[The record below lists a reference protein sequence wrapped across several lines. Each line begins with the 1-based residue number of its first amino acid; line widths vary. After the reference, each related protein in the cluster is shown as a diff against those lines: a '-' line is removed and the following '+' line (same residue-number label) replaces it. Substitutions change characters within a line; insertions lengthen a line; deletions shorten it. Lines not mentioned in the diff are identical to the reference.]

1 MNRFIVFFLLLISLP
16 VAGSPASVECAGVS
30 TDDGK
35 TRLILATTASVSH
48 QVFTLDGP
56 DRVVID
62 IADARLIGKL
72 PEATAQDPT
81 LIGLR
86 SGVRNQGDLRIVLDL
101 KHAVRIKSFSTPSAD
116 GHGHRLFVDL
126 IPKGN
131 AKSSGDPRRMTASTA
146 IATANSPAA
155 PRTGALRTAV
165 IAIDAGHGGADPG
178 AIGPTGIRE
187 KDVTLAIA
195 RKLASLVDKEP
206 GMRALMIRD
215 SDDFIGLRQR
225 ILKAREHKADIF
237 ISIHADAFNNTDAHG
252 SSVYTLSNV
261 GASSEAAMWLA
272 DRENSADLVGGVD
285 ISASDDLLATVLL
298 DMTQNATIEHS
309 TEVASAVL
317 SYLGAVGD
325 MHRKDVQRAGFVVL
339 KSPDIP
345 SLLVETAFISN
356 ADEEKRLKS
365 NAHQQRLA
373 QAILAGVKAYLK
385 KFPPRGLQTASAVVS
400 STAGPTHSATARAP
414 AIQASAGSRPNE
426 TRGYVV
432 NSGDTLS
439 GIAKRHRVSLSSL
452 RAENGLE
459 EGDMIRAG
467 QVLAIPA
474 DS

>member
-1 MNRFIVFFLLLISLP
+1 M
-16 VAGSPASVECAGVS
+16 EYAGVS
-30 TDDGK
+30 TDAEK
-35 TRLILATTASVSH
+35 TRLILDTSASVSH

-56 DRVVID
+56 DRVVVD
-62 IADARLIGKL
+62 IANARMIGQL
-72 PEATAQDPT
+72 PQATTKNPT

-86 SGVRNQGDLRIVLDL
+86 SGIRNQGDLRIVLDL
-101 KHAVRIKSFSTPSAD
+101 RHGVRIKSFSVPSAD
-116 GHGHRLFVDL
+116 GRGHQLIVDL
-126 IPKGN
+126 IRKAN
-131 AKSSGDPRRMTASTA
+131 APLSSEHRPDPTATDLE
-146 IATANSPAA
+146 NSPT
-155 PRTGALRTAV
+155 PPKKGVLRTAV

-178 AIGPTGIRE
+178 AIGPSGTRE

-195 RKLASLVDKEP
+195 RKLASLVEKEP

-215 SDDFIGLRQR
+215 GDEFIGLRQR
-225 ILKAREHKADIF
+225 ILKAREHTADIF

-356 ADEEKRLKS
+356 ANEEKRLKS

-373 QAILAGVKAYLK
+373 QAIFAGVKAYLK
-385 KFPPRGLQTASAVVS
+385 KFPPRGVQAAAAVAP
-400 STAGPTHSATARAP
+400 STAGPATSASAKALV
-414 AIQASAGSRPNE
+414 IQASASSRPSA
-426 TRGYVV
+426 TREYVV

-439 GIAKRHRVSLSSL
+439 GIAKRHRVSLPSL
-452 RAENGLE
+452 KAENGLE
-459 EGDMIRAG
+459 EGDIIRAG